1 MFGSVLCED
10 VPMLDALW
18 PQSDAEKRNASE
30 PQQYLLWIDGV
41 GTYLMCPS
49 DRVTIGGPQG
59 GSSDSGPADVSL
71 LAHLSG
77 RHASVIRS
85 GDGYLLEAHA
95 PTRLCGRDVLDRCCL
110 CDGDEVQLGE
120 SVKLRFRLPNALS
133 ASARLEF
140 VSSHRPTRS
149 TDGVVLM
156 DETCLLGPGGENHV
170 PCPSWTDSVLIF
182 HKKNE
187 LWCKSRLDLFVGDRH
202 IRGGWRLNSG
212 DIVTG
217 PDLRFHLE
225 AVKPPATDGSP

>member
-10 VPMLDALW
+10 EPMLDALW
-18 PQSDAEKRNASE
+18 SQSGAGKRNAKD
-30 PQQYLLWIDGV
+30 PQQYVLWIDGV
-41 GTYLMCPS
+41 GTYLMCLS
-49 DRVTIGGPQG
+49 ECVTIGGPQ
-59 GSSDSGPADVSL
+59 SGTGNGKPADVSL

-77 RHASVIRS
+77 QHASVIRS

-95 PTRLCGRDVLDRCCL
+95 PTRLSGRDVLDRCCL
-110 CDGDEVQLGE
+110 CDGDEIQLGE
-120 SVKLRFRLPNALS
+120 NVRLRFRLPSALS

-140 VSSHRPTRS
+140 VSTHRPRRS

-156 DETCLLGPGGENHV
+156 DETCLLGSGSENHV
-170 PCPSWTDSVLIF
+170 PCPNWSDSVLIF
-182 HKKNE
+182 RKKNE

-202 IRGGWRLNSG
+202 IRGGWRLNPG

-225 AVKPPATDGSP
+225 AAKPAMTDGSP